1 MNLRLA
7 HKLITA
13 AENQPSGFLRVR
25 GREETQEVHWMAEA
39 GLIQA
44 TEPGEL
50 EPSEAVITRI
60 THAGHHFYRA
70 FNQLRSF
77 ANN

>member
-7 HKLITA
+7 HKLIAA
-13 AENQPSGFLRVR
+13 AENQPLGSLKVR
-25 GREETQEVHWMAEA
+25 GREEAKEVHWMAEA

-44 TEPGEL
+44 RESDES

-60 THAGHHFYRA
+60 THAGHQFYRA
-70 FNQLRSF
+70 LKHRAAFS
-77 ANN
+77 NN